1 MIAGLPNDITDPVV
15 GRRRELRLLL
25 SALER
30 GKAVLLVGLPGVS
43 KTTMVRAL
51 AHHLGNEPDRFV
63 DVTGDEQLTG
73 HALAGTFDPP
83 MVLKEGYRPE
93 HFVPGPL
100 VRAMSAGGILYLE
113 EMNRAPS
120 GALNVLMTALS
131 ERYLEVPRLGR
142 IEARPGFTVIGAANP
157 LDDVGTTRLSRG
169 LVDRFVVLELDY
181 QSRAEELAIVRR
193 RCGDERAGFQAF
205 AVDVGRESRVHGDLR
220 HGASVRGAIDFT
232 DLLASWEPSELDLET
247 LRFLA
252 CSAYAGKLRVKPSAG
267 RTACQIVHELIDAV
281 LRRDHGGSVEGLL
294 EHALAAPSGEPVDSE
309 GDGDTT
315 LAEEGKTALAGGG
328 ERPVAKPEHPEE
340 IPGLARPGTGSEPGE
355 SRSVPMVGRDRPAS
369 GGTRP
374 QELTDARESHLRD
387 PELVLRHARELVL
400 RLRDGIPSASGAH
413 EAALTSRPWIESAP
427 GPLAVEHTLE
437 SYVANGGLLAR
448 EDFQVESRDH
458 HRRDYV
464 ILVDHSGSMV
474 GRKLELGATLAAALA
489 QLSAAGRADY
499 AVIAFDEELKELK
512 PLGSDVDVE
521 DVVDRVLRLPE
532 GRATDLGKVFQ
543 AAAEAS
549 DRLPEATDVILISDC
564 MPTRGVK
571 TFTGLARL
579 AARIPSL
586 YICFADERGPAISFY
601 HGERRLDLY
610 QWWAEQWV
618 GRERI
623 REFSDLGDVDGVVDL
638 LSDSTNE
645 GGTG

>member
-51 AHHLGNEPDRFV
+51 AHHLGSEPDRFV

-73 HALAGTFDPP
+73 HALTGTFDPP

-142 IEARPGFTVIGAANP
+142 IEARAGFTVVGAANP

-169 LVDRFVVLELDY
+169 LLDRFVILELDY

-193 RCGDERAGFQAF
+193 RCGDERAGFHAF
-205 AVDVGRESRVHGDLR
+205 AVDVGRESRAHGDLR

-232 DLLASWEPSELDLET
+232 DLLASWEPPELNLDT
-247 LRFLA
+247 VRFLA

-267 RTACQIVHELIDAV
+267 RTACQIVHELVDAI
-281 LRRDHGGSVEGLL
+281 LRRDHGGGVEGLL
-294 EHALAAPSGEPVDSE
+294 EHALAAPSGEPVESD
-309 GDGDTT
+309 GDGDAT
-315 LAEEGKTALAGGG
+315 LAEEGEAALAGGG
-328 ERPVAKPEHPEE
+328 ERPATKPQRPEE

-355 SRSVPMVGRDRPAS
+355 SRSVPMVGRDRPSS

-374 QELTDARESHLRD
+374 HELTDARESHLRD

-400 RLRDGIPSASGAH
+400 RLRDGIPSAGGAH
-413 EAALTSRPWIESAP
+413 EAALTSRPWTESAP

-437 SYVANGGLLAR
+437 SYVANGGRLAR
-448 EDFQVESRDH
+448 EDFQVESRDR

-586 YICFADERGPAISFY
+586 YICFADERGAAISFY

-623 REFSDLGDVDGVVDL
+623 REFSHLGDVEGVVDL
-638 LSDSTNE
+638 LSDISNE